1 MGHTAPVNHVCYS
14 PSGQLVAS
22 CSSDKTV
29 RLWVPNARGES
40 VILNGH
46 SAPVRCVDFSHSNF
60 ASKINVSS
68 NDSSDLSEALLV
80 TCSDDKTVKVWNLPQ
95 KSFRCSL
102 LGHTNWV
109 RACKFSPDTS
119 HICAS
124 GGDDGTL
131 RLWDVERHI
140 NIVTLDF
147 TGRSHAESIRADNV
161 SKSVRHLEFHPS
173 ATSLAASTTDG
184 MIELYDLRCDK
195 IIQHYD
201 ILKGQSCNENKHK
214 FAPPVSFHPS
224 GHYMLCGGGENR
236 LDIWD
241 VRKGRLM
248 SEIKINGK
256 EDKYKE
262 NKKKS
267 PLFPSSVAFSTDG
280 THFACTG
287 SDKEILV
294 WSSDFSND
302 DDNPIITKPGNG
314 RYNNKKANC
323 ELKSYGSNNAS
334 TRSESQQKNIQT
346 ITPELEYVAEDILDD
361 SGENDY
367 IENQILKTKN
377 TSQETN
383 TIQDSQMASCS
394 SFNNPSTNRI
404 TNQSFY
410 DVRFPSLLEGT
421 LEQIVGQLTIITQ
434 TLELLD
440 KRLSTQEDTMK
451 VLTKEWADSKL
462 EKQQYDTI

>member
-1 MGHTAPVNHVCYS
+1 MGHTAPVNRVCYS

-40 VILNGH
+40 VVLNGH
-46 SAPVRCVDFSHSNF
+46 SASVRCVDFSHSNF
-60 ASKINVSS
+60 SSKTNSSS
-68 NDSSDLSEALLV
+68 NDSPDLSEALLV

-109 RACKFSPDTS
+109 RTCKFSPDTS

-131 RLWDVERHI
+131 RLWDVERH
-140 NIVTLDF
+140 NSIVTLDF
-147 TGRSHAESIRADNV
+147 TGRSHAESMRPDGV

-184 MIELYDLRCDK
+184 TIELYDLRCDK

-201 ILKGQSCNENKHK
+201 LFKGQSCKETHPK

-224 GHYMLCGGGENR
+224 GHYMLCGGGENI

-256 EDKYKE
+256 EDKSKE

-267 PLFPSSVAFSTDG
+267 PSFPSSVTFSTDG

-302 DDNPIITKPGNG
+302 DDNPIITKPSNG
-314 RYNNKKANC
+314 RYINKKVNY
-323 ELKSYGSNNAS
+323 ESKLYGSNS
-334 TRSESQQKNIQT
+334 TSTQSESQPKNIQT

-361 SGENDY
+361 RGENDY
-367 IENQILKTKN
+367 IGNQTLQKKN

-383 TIQDSQMASCS
+383 SQMTNCS
-394 SFNNPSTNRI
+394 SFDNPSTNRI

-421 LEQIVGQLTIITQ
+421 LEQIVGQLSIITQ

-462 EKQQYDTI
+462 EKQQRDTI